1 LVYRA
6 RPIDILNLF
15 SKYSDKYRSIL
26 LVGHNPIVEGVVEML
41 TASPGITKST
51 CALSHLTLT
60 IDSWTELAA
69 KRPVIGKL
77 VDL

>member
-1 LVYRA
+1 M
-6 RPIDILNLF
+6 
-15 SKYSDKYRSIL
+15 
-26 LVGHNPIVEGVVEML
+26 VGHNPTVEGVVEML
-41 TASPGITKST
+41 TASPGITMST

-77 VDL
+77 VDLWTPKELFY